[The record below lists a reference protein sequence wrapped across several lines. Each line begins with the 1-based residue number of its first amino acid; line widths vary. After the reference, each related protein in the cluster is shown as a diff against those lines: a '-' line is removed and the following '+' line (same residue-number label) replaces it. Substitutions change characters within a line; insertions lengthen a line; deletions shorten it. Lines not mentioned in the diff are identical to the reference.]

1 MNIVKESIAETSE
14 LKLVR
19 TKIGY
24 RFVYEILT
32 KRKDGEGLSCFV
44 SRDEEEARRMYEK
57 LKREMK

>member
-1 MNIVKESIAETSE
+1 MNIIKESIAEISE

-32 KRKDGEGLSCFV
+32 KRKDDEGLSCFV

-57 LKREMK
+57 LKREIK

>member
-1 MNIVKESIAETSE
+1 MNIIKESIAETNK
-14 LKLVR
+14 LKFVR

-44 SRDEEEARRMYEK
+44 CRDEKEARSMYEK

>member
-1 MNIVKESIAETSE
+1 MNIVKESIAETNE

-57 LKREMK
+57 LNSEMK